1 MLFRK
6 RPSFAENDLE
16 QVIEACRLNNVQA
29 QRTLFKQFYGY
40 AKSVCLRYTASA
52 DEAEDVLNESFLKVF
67 QHLHQ
72 FDMALPF
79 KAWLRTIVI
88 NTAISYHRKYHKLD
102 TTSLQPNNNTESGH
116 DRPGYDVP
124 FDDNAI
130 DRMAADEILAL
141 VQQLPLTPRTVFSMH
156 VVDGYSLREIADV
169 LQVNEATVRSHFLR
183 ARIRLQGAIK
193 ATYPHLFASHTHPSR
208 YHEDR

>member
-16 QVIEACRLNNVQA
+16 QVIEACRTNNVQA

-40 AKSVCLRYTASA
+40 AKSVCLRYTASV

-102 TTSLQPNNNTESGH
+102 TTSLQPGTGPE
-116 DRPGYDVP
+116 PGYDAP
-124 FDDNAI
+124 FDDNAV

-183 ARIRLQGAIK
+183 ARLRLQGAIK
-193 ATYPHLFASHTHPSR
+193 ATYPHLFAAHNRTSR
-208 YHEDR
+208 SYED